1 MRISDWSSDVCS
13 SDLCGVGQTTPGI
26 AFNAATT
33 WSRLAWNSARLASG
47 TSCGPDSAA
56 TAAAVTISGMLVMW
70 LEFMMV
76 TAFATTS
83 GPTLKPARQPGIDRK
98 SVVQG
103 KSVSGRVDLGGR
115 RVIKTTN

>member
-1 MRISDWSSDVCS
+1 MLISDGSSDVFS

-56 TAAAVTISGMLVMW
+56 TAAAVTISGRMVMW

-83 GPTLKPARQPGIDRK
+83 GPTMKRAHQTGLPYVDRK
-98 SVVQG
+98 SVV
-103 KSVSGRVDLGGR
+103 
-115 RVIKTTN
+115 